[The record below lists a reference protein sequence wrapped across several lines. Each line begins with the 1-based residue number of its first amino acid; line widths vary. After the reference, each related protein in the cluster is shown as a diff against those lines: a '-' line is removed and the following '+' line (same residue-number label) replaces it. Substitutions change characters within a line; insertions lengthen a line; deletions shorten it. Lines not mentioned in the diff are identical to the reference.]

1 MTLCVAWVR
10 RTVEPAELV
19 FATDS
24 RLNAPG
30 RWDVGVKLFELPR
43 QGALIAFHGTASF
56 AHTLI
61 QHAENDFLER
71 PEFQS
76 CQSDLHDLVEPLCEH
91 FSGLFAQFRDL
102 SPVFLESIEQDKADT
117 GFLLGGWSWRQQDH
131 ALWRLDYQVA
141 SRRFIPTPVPAIA
154 GNMAA
159 FVGDGAAEAEAE
171 LRPEMEAGTLDMQP
185 MRILHS
191 RTYPE
196 DLVTTVGGPLQAA
209 KVYASGRVEFFA
221 VAWPNGESEVY
232 RRAARFT
239 QQGLRQPV
247 FLDAAT
253 GQELDVLPERLP
265 IDENYDWGPEEDF
278 IRRCYPAPVFS
289 LRTDLR
295 DHEKQR
301 LVGALK
307 AVGFDRL
314 AKSFSPGHTVASK
327 LLNSQVGRLWEIASR
342 FEDKEVRRQI
352 QEFLNEPYSEEGEE
366 GDDEAAGAGQTGGPD
381 E

>member
-1 MTLCVAWVR
+1 M
-10 RTVEPAELV
+10 V
-19 FATDS
+19 FAADS

-30 RWDVGVKLFELPR
+30 RWDVGIKLFELPR
-43 QGALIAFHGTASF
+43 QGALIAFHGAASF

-61 QHAENDFLER
+61 QHAEYDFLRR

-76 CQSDLHDLVEPLCEH
+76 CQSDIRDLVEPLCEH
-91 FSGLFAQFRDL
+91 FSGLFVQFRDASRL
-102 SPVFLESIEQDKADT
+102 FLESIEQDKATT

-141 SRRFIPTPVPAIA
+141 DRRFIATPIPAIA
-154 GNMAA
+154 GNTAA
-159 FVGDGAAEAEAE
+159 FVGDGASEAETE
-171 LRPEMEAGTLDMQP
+171 LRPEIEARPLDMQP
-185 MRILHS
+185 MRILHK
-191 RTYPE
+191 RTHPD
-196 DLVTTVGGPLQAA
+196 DLASYVGGPLQAA

-239 QQGLRQPV
+239 QHGLRQPV
-247 FLDAAT
+247 FLDAAS
-253 GQELDVLPERLP
+253 GEELDVLPQRLP
-265 IDENYDWGPEEDF
+265 IGENYDWGPEEEF
-278 IRRCYPAPVFS
+278 IRRCYPTPSFM

-314 AKSFSPGHTVASK
+314 AKSFSLGHTVASK
-327 LLNSQVGRLWEIASR
+327 LLNSQVERLREIAR
-342 FEDKEVRRQI
+342 RLGDEQVRQ
-352 QEFLNEPYSEEGEE
+352 QVEEFLNEPYGDEEQQ
-366 GDDEAAGAGQTGGPD
+366 GDDENAARRQTGATD